1 VDEAKAHSYAPVGR
15 EGQIGWK
22 ELQAGLCRIMQD
34 YCGEYKNEDTLK
46 HGLWWLNSIK
56 EGEASRTYIRNPHEL
71 GRYLEC
77 MMRLTVGEIMMHAS
91 LARKASS
98 QFLDFKRMDYPQM
111 DPPEWEKFL
120 TIKMEQG
127 DVKAGELPLKYWLL
141 PPYAPTY
148 EENYEKHSGL

>member
-1 VDEAKAHSYAPVGR
+1 
-15 EGQIGWK
+15 
-22 ELQAGLCRIMQD
+22 
-34 YCGEYKNEDTLK
+34 
-46 HGLWWLNSIK
+46 
-56 EGEASRTYIRNPHEL
+56 
-71 GRYLEC
+71 

-98 QFLDFKRMDYPQM
+98 QFLDFKRMDFPQM
-111 DPPEWEKFL
+111 DPAEWEKFL
-120 TIKMEQG
+120 TIKMEKG